1 MNRRSLGA
9 LIALNLV
16 LVIALAMVS
25 LTAQPAAAQF
35 GGGSDYIMISGRVT
49 GRQSQNVVYVVETNS
64 ARMIALF
71 FNSANN
77 QLSVIGGRDLGR
89 DSRVTGG
96 GR

>member
-35 GGGSDYIMISGRVT
+35 GGGSDYIMISGQVT

-77 QLSVIGGRDLGR
+77 QLSVIAGRDLGR
-89 DSRVTGG
+89 DSRATGG